1 MKYSSY
7 KIASLTFA
15 FTFLLLLPSTRNL
28 AQDFQRDYGTSLDNS
43 FSKVIQDGTNYYV
56 LGQDEAVN
64 GAPQRATVTR
74 LDANGLHQWTLS
86 LNIPSVWNDAVLTPS
101 GDLLVVGLTL
111 PADATAK
118 SLIGRVT
125 QAGAFALLRSYDV
138 TGRDF
143 FYRIVKHPT
152 PQNPAFPY
160 YVLGA
165 QFEPGGTPTTEDVTL
180 LNLDA
185 NGVLNWKK
193 LYISGGDDEFF
204 RDFEVV
210 GGNLMM
216 AGNSTSGLIF
226 MANNAGT
233 MIGGVQIPQ
242 RVYRDVAP
250 ESAGGMYAAAT
261 DFGNSEAY
269 LQKFD
274 ASLILQWEV
283 RLPQLNN
290 ISQVWEG
297 LPGEVYVTGMGTF
310 GGLLRTVVIK
320 LTDFGS
326 PSVVWVKYLT
336 AGTGFIGGSSWYLP
350 PFGLAYTDARTI
362 PGGFGQSCAFI
373 SVSDSELN
381 TCEVSTS
388 NTDLLFTD
396 PLPDGPILP
405 FAEPFPLPT
414 GVNLQESSALNWQ
427 QQEVCSTAPCDV
439 SITLTQVNNCGLV
452 VACANATGPGP
463 FTYQWCGGQTTQCV
477 TTQLTCGT
485 HDFCVSV
492 TCADG
497 TQAVAAQSIVIA
509 DQVPPVALCLG
520 IGVILDANCT
530 AIITPA
536 SIDGGSSDNCQI
548 QSLSVSP
555 AVLTGC
561 GDFPVT
567 LTVTDWCGNVGT
579 CSTTVQTI
587 ESTPPVI
594 VCPPNVQKD
603 CNTNLT
609 PNFTGFATA
618 TDNCDPNPV
627 ITSSDVTS
635 GVMPCDGLIQRTW
648 TAHDNCGNS
657 STCVQNILVF
667 DNVPPVLSNCPPN
680 VTVTGMFNAAGLCT
694 ADVQVASPTATD
706 NCDLSVTLTN
716 SFNNTANASGNY
728 PQGTTTV
735 TWTATDDCGN
745 SATCSFTVTV
755 DCGSAPEH
763 CGQAVV
769 TCFSGFN
776 SPANYLSGVNQN
788 APVMALV
795 DVRDHS
801 TATPGTLWVQASS
814 TEFSDPT
821 WTPQNLG
828 QVFGIAIDGN
838 EDIFVAASSIYTCAT
853 TSPYTYNPYTASGP
867 GAIYKIDGSTFAIS
881 NYTTTG
887 AFSPGGTT
895 IPNNGSALGDIGYDA
910 TNDQFFVTN
919 HADGMIYR
927 IKNGLVMSRFD
938 PFGTLNPPSSG
949 NFSDPSFVALT
960 ERTWG
965 VAYFGGR
972 VYFATWREDI
982 GRQSA
987 TAANEVWSI
996 GLDGAGEFQG
1006 TFFNG
1011 GGQKW
1016 EDGEVLEITLPCF
1029 PVNANFSNPV
1039 SDIAFSKTGLMLLA
1053 ERTMGSDCGGAFS
1066 TNWFSYAHSSRV
1078 LEYEFNGTAWSLTP
1092 GHTTPLCSTNTN
1104 LKFTTGAANAVTD
1117 NSAGGIDYGY
1127 DSFDPAT
1134 TTQPDCDRFVWN
1146 TGDNLH
1152 PPTGFN
1158 TFCSQPG
1165 TTWVYGMQGTAA
1177 TGGTNYT
1184 SLLVDFDN
1192 NVCSHD
1198 KILLGDVEIFRC
1210 GCIEPDP
1217 DFPCDSLWVTKE
1229 PLIFDPGTMPD
1240 TCCWDVD
1247 FHIHAGPVA
1256 FLEVESLTPGVI
1268 FNNPAL
1274 SSSFQWGGTPTGT
1287 LLPISYALPGHG
1299 IPNGDYNSALTFCLG
1314 NILTPAQDTQCV
1326 VFRWYVFGPTDIP
1339 YLACTDTCYF
1349 YCPPPIFGDTCVVVK
1364 NDSVACNPD
1373 APLEYCYYFQ
1383 VQNLSDFT
1391 ASQVVLSNPTPGFA
1405 FKPCPPPNINITSP
1419 TIALP
1424 NPALNPG
1431 IAPDSCSPTL
1441 CVKIVATAPVLSPT
1455 TFCFEAG
1462 LSSND
1467 SCCHSARKHCIT
1479 LLPCCD
1485 PCEDRGV
1492 AVHTVPPQDSCC
1504 HSLDI
1509 TNDCDLQFFTKLEL
1523 ELLTPGVIFG
1533 SHYTGGPM
1541 PGDWFNPISTNT
1553 LIQWQHISG
1562 FVPNGTTLGLINFCL
1577 DGINMPSEVPQV
1589 VVLNWITIGSD
1600 GKDSIACSDT
1610 LIFDCPAVDNKCVEV
1625 LEQHIECVEDA
1636 NGNVY
1641 YQLTM
1646 TIQNVSSPPHT
1657 ANEVIFTQLGGPAV
1671 TVFPN
1676 PVLISPLPFGGITTI
1691 TTNIF
1696 GSGLNVGDKLTFE
1709 IRLHDSFSGDNWCC
1723 FEGDSVC
1730 VFIPPC
1736 GDCVCHTDGMTLTQN
1751 GVAYPLPCTQGAATP
1766 VLGCPAGDV
1775 NISGFFGCQSLTGV
1789 PCPETTVNW
1798 VLIDPSGSSTSG
1810 TTTNFPSLTFPAAQ
1824 VDDPGTYCLTLTT
1837 LCPGAV
1843 DSCIC
1848 KMRWIQ
1854 PPCEDSCCT
1863 DFDAFC
1869 ALVGQ
1874 GFTVAITDSCKVIVT
1889 APQFDSCHWFS
1900 TPPYVLGTNVI
1911 QVITDP
1917 SGMWMF
1923 MFDQNGTYQ
1932 ICVTVFEEN
1941 GDSICWQK
1949 LMCTTVVV
1957 DCLDSCC
1964 TDYDAF
1970 CQAVQNAT
1978 TITIGPAP
1986 CKVTLNIGDLP
1997 CDDYIE
2003 SVNWGDGQTDFGPF
2017 PSGSMPMHTFAGS
2030 GTYILTYLAI
2040 ELNDNGL
2047 ICFEKVL
2054 HDTVTVQCPPA
2065 CECGD
2070 WALALTTAGASYL
2083 LSCNNQPPLML
2094 GCPVTDINI
2103 SGSFHCVGPVPGC
2116 EPSPVSWTL
2125 FTPTGTQS
2133 GTTSAGAIN
2142 INFPAASVSTPGN
2155 YQLVLQSLCPGNPDS
2170 CVCTINWVQPD
2181 CPSCVCA
2188 TPDLTLTAGGVAFP
2202 VGCNLPPPVW
2212 PVLGCPATDVT
2223 VSGFFGCLSTVPG
2236 TNCPDSPISWVLT
2249 GPGGVISSGG
2259 GSTPLISLT
2268 FLAAQ
2273 VSAPGAYSLILQTVC
2288 PGQLEPCVCEVNW
2301 VQPDCPSCACGSF
2314 EQIKIKNKK
2323 TGLNQTL
2330 TCNNQPPQFI
2340 PCPPSGKPHVITGKL
2355 VCNGN
2360 CTASSMTWT
2369 VMNPNGTTVLSG
2381 SAPGPWF
2388 SIAIPS
2394 TAVTVNGL
2402 YMVKIQGICDGDTCE
2417 CKLNLLFDGCGPNC
2431 TCNDLEMQVSQG
2443 IYLTGVGGCIK
2454 NIHSTATLTECD
2466 SVFWDISNT
2475 TGILLT
2481 GGLSLGD
2488 APFQFNFP
2496 GSGDYKVCMK
2506 VKRTLPDGTMCMF
2519 RRCWMVKVN
2528 CGIPDLVCEAPI
2540 LDNPGFAEG
2549 AQPGVLGLGGSST
2562 AWGSNAGTP
2571 EVLTNEECVDP
2582 VALRIKGNCI
2592 ILDVIDHD
2600 PIPVVIGTA
2609 YSYRLCFNQTGTSS
2623 PQPGGTLVGRLSL
2636 TPQGT
2641 GICVG
2646 ECEEVFRIPVD
2657 GAPGGWVEAAGGFTP
2672 QLVSGNAF
2680 LTVHLENDFTED
2692 DPETQSALL
2701 IDNICIE
2708 VPPADATDNPLQG
2721 QGIRLFPNPTTGDL
2735 TLEFTGATPKA
2746 GAVQIIDLYGRLLHS
2761 ETLPPG
2767 GQTHPLSIASL
2778 SAGMYFVRVM
2788 DDGVPVWMR
2797 RVVKQ

>member
-1 MKYSSY
+1 MKSSSHS
-7 KIASLTFA
+7 IFLQFLIPISLALFHATQI
-15 FTFLLLLPSTRNL
+15 L
-28 AQDFQRDYGTSLDNS
+28 AQDFQRVYGTSLDNS
-43 FSKVIQDGTNYYV
+43 FSQVVQDGTNYYV
-56 LGQDEAVN
+56 LGQDESTN
-64 GAPQRATVTR
+64 GAPQRATVSR
-74 LDANGLHQWTLS
+74 LDANGLHQWTLG

-101 GDLLVVGLTL
+101 GELLVVGATL
-111 PADATAK
+111 PLDATSR

-125 QAGAFALLRSYDV
+125 QTGAFALLRTYDV

-143 FYRIVKHPT
+143 FTRIVSHPA

-165 QFEPGGTPTTEDVTL
+165 QFEPGGTPTTEDVVL
-180 LNLDA
+180 LNFDA

-193 LYISGGDDEFF
+193 LYISGGDDEFV
-204 RDFEVV
+204 RDFEVI
-210 GGNLMM
+210 GGNLVM
-216 AGNSTSGLIF
+216 AGNAAAGLIF
-226 MANNAGT
+226 MADNAGNLT
-233 MIGGVQIPQ
+233 GGVQIPQ

-250 ESAGGMYAAAT
+250 ESAGGMYAAAN

-269 LQKFD
+269 LQKLD

-283 RLPQLNN
+283 KILQLNT

-310 GGLLRTVVIK
+310 GGQLRTVVVK
-320 LTDFGS
+320 LLDSGF
-326 PSVVWVKYLT
+326 PSVAWVKYLS

-381 TCEVSTS
+381 TCEVSMS

-405 FAEPFPLPT
+405 FAEPLPLPM

-439 SITLTQVNNCGLV
+439 TITITLLNNCGLV
-452 VACANATGPGP
+452 QVCANATGPGP
-463 FTYQWCGGQTTQCV
+463 FTYQWCDGQTSQCV
-477 TTQLTCGT
+477 TTQLPCGT

-492 TCADG
+492 TCSDG
-497 TQAVAAQSIVIA
+497 TVAIA
-509 DQVPPVALCLG
+509 TLVHVVSDPVPPVALCLG

-530 AIITPA
+530 ATISPA
-536 SIDGGSSDNCQI
+536 QVDGGSSDNCQI
-548 QSLSVSP
+548 QSMSVSP

-561 GDFPVT
+561 GNFPVT
-567 LTVTDWCGNVGT
+567 LTVTDWCGNVSS

-587 ESTPPVI
+587 ETTPPVI
-594 VCPPNVQKD
+594 VCPPNVQKN
-603 CNTNLT
+603 CNTNLG

-635 GVMPCDGLIQRTW
+635 GLMPCDGIIQRTW

-667 DNVPPVLSNCPPN
+667 DNVLPVLANCPPN
-680 VTVTGMFNAAGLCT
+680 VTVTGVFNATGLCT

-706 NCDLSVTLTN
+706 NCDQSVNLTN
-716 SFNNTANASGNY
+716 NFNNTANASGNY

-745 SATCSFTVTV
+745 VATCSFMVTV
-755 DCGSAPEH
+755 DCAHVSDH
-763 CGQAVV
+763 CGEAVV

-776 SPANYLSGVNQN
+776 TPANYLSGVNQN

-801 TATPGTLWVQASS
+801 TATPGTWWTTASAS
-814 TEFSDPT
+814 EFSDPT

-867 GAIYKIDGSTFAIS
+867 GAIYKIDGSTFAIT

-887 AFSPGGTT
+887 AFSPGGTR

-910 TNDQFFVTN
+910 TNNQFFVTN

-938 PFGTLNPPSSG
+938 PFGTLNPPASG
-949 NFSDPSFVALT
+949 NASDPSFVALT

-987 TAANEVWSI
+987 TAANEIWSI
-996 GLDGAGEFQG
+996 GLDGSGEFQG

-1011 GGQKW
+1011 GSQKW
-1016 EDGEVLEITLPCF
+1016 ENGEVLEITLPCY
-1029 PVNANFSNPV
+1029 PVSTNYSNPV
-1039 SDIAFSKTGLMLLA
+1039 SDIAFSKTGRMLLA
-1053 ERTMGSDCGGAFS
+1053 ERTMSSDCGGAFS
-1066 TNWFSYAHSSRV
+1066 TNWYGYAHTSRV
-1078 LEYEFNGTAWSLTP
+1078 LEYEFNGLSWSLTP
-1092 GHTTPLCSTNTN
+1092 GHTTSLCSTNTN
-1104 LKFTTGAANAVTD
+1104 LKYSTGAANAVTD

-1127 DSFDPAT
+1127 ASFNPAT
-1134 TTQPDCDRFVWN
+1134 TTQPDCDRFIWN

-1152 PPTGFN
+1152 PSTGFN

-1165 TTWVYGMQGTAA
+1165 TTWLYGMQGTPA
-1177 TGGTNYT
+1177 TGGTNLN

-1210 GCIEPDP
+1210 GCIEPEP
-1217 DFPCDSLWVTKE
+1217 NFPCDSLWVTKE
-1229 PLIFDPGTMPD
+1229 PLVFDPGTMPD
-1240 TCCWDVD
+1240 TCCWDID
-1247 FHIHAGPVA
+1247 FHVNAGPVA

-1274 SSSFQWGGTPTGT
+1274 SSNFQWGGTPTGT
-1287 LLPISYALPGHG
+1287 LLPISWALPGHG
-1299 IPNGDYNSALTFCLG
+1299 IPQGDYNDALTFCLG
-1314 NILTPAQDTQCV
+1314 NILTPQQDTQCV

-1349 YCPPPIFGDTCVVVK
+1349 YCPPPIYGDTCLVVK

-1373 APLEYCYYFQ
+1373 KPLEYCYFFQ

-1391 ASQVVLSNPTPGFA
+1391 ASQVILSNPTPGFA

-1431 IAPDSCSPTL
+1431 VAPDSCFPTL
-1441 CVKIVATAPVLSPT
+1441 CVKIVATSPVLTPT

-1462 LSSND
+1462 ISSND

-1479 LLPCCD
+1479 LEPCCD

-1492 AVHTVPPQDSCC
+1492 TVHTMPPQDSCC

-1509 TNDCDLQFFTKLEL
+1509 TNDCDLNFFTKLEL

-1533 SHYTGGPM
+1533 SHYTGGPF
-1541 PGDWFNPISTNT
+1541 PADWFNPISTNT

-1562 FVPNGTTLGLINFCL
+1562 FVPNGTTQGLINFCL
-1577 DGINMPSEVPQV
+1577 DGIDMPSEVPQV
-1589 VVLNWITIGSD
+1589 VVLNWITTGMN
-1600 GKDSIACSDT
+1600 GEDSIACSDT

-1625 LEQHIECVEDA
+1625 LEQNIECVEDA

-1646 TIQNVSSPPHT
+1646 TIQNVSTPPHT

-1736 GDCVCHTDGMTLTQN
+1736 GD
-1751 GVAYPLPCTQGAATP
+1751 
-1766 VLGCPAGDV
+1766 
-1775 NISGFFGCQSLTGV
+1775 
-1789 PCPETTVNW
+1789 
-1798 VLIDPSGSSTSG
+1798 
-1810 TTTNFPSLTFPAAQ
+1810 
-1824 VDDPGTYCLTLTT
+1824 
-1837 LCPGAV
+1837 
-1843 DSCIC
+1843 
-1848 KMRWIQ
+1848 
-1854 PPCEDSCCT
+1854 SCCT
-1863 DFDAFC
+1863 NFDEFC
-1869 ALVGQ
+1869 ALVNQ

-1900 TPPYVLGTNVI
+1900 TPPYVLGTSVP

-1923 MFDQNGTYQ
+1923 MFNQNGTYQ

-1970 CQAVQNAT
+1970 CQAVENAT
-1978 TITIGPAP
+1978 TVTIDPVL
-1986 CKVTLNIGDLP
+1986 CKATLNIGDLP

-2003 SVNWGDGQTDFGPF
+2003 SVNWGDGQTDVGPF
-2017 PSGSMPMHTFAGS
+2017 PSGSMPMHTYTGS
-2030 GTYILTYLAI
+2030 GTYILTYLTI

-2047 ICFEKVL
+2047 ICFEKIL
-2054 HDTVTVQCPPA
+2054 SDTITVD
-2065 CECGD
+2065 CG
-2070 WALALTTAGASYL
+2070 
-2083 LSCNNQPPLML
+2083 C
-2094 GCPVTDINI
+2094 GCGTFTNI
-2103 SGSFHCVGPVPGC
+2103 S
-2116 EPSPVSWTL
+2116 
-2125 FTPTGTQS
+2125 
-2133 GTTSAGAIN
+2133 
-2142 INFPAASVSTPGN
+2142 
-2155 YQLVLQSLCPGNPDS
+2155 
-2170 CVCTINWVQPD
+2170 
-2181 CPSCVCA
+2181 
-2188 TPDLTLTAGGVAFP
+2188 
-2202 VGCNLPPPVW
+2202 
-2212 PVLGCPATDVT
+2212 
-2223 VSGFFGCLSTVPG
+2223 
-2236 TNCPDSPISWVLT
+2236 
-2249 GPGGVISSGG
+2249 
-2259 GSTPLISLT
+2259 
-2268 FLAAQ
+2268 
-2273 VSAPGAYSLILQTVC
+2273 
-2288 PGQLEPCVCEVNW
+2288 
-2301 VQPDCPSCACGSF
+2301 
-2314 EQIKIKNKK
+2314 IKNKK

-2340 PCPPSGKPHVITGKL
+2340 PCPPSGTPHHITGKL
-2355 VCNGN
+2355 VCNGD
-2360 CTASSMTWT
+2360 CTASSVTWS
-2369 VMNPNGTTVLSG
+2369 VMNPNGATVLSG

-2388 SIAIPS
+2388 NISIPS
-2394 TAVTVNGL
+2394 TAVIVNGL
-2402 YMVKIQGICDGDTCE
+2402 YMVKIQGICNGDTCE

-2443 IYLTGVGGCIK
+2443 IYLTGVSGCTK
-2454 NIHSTATLTECD
+2454 NINSTATLTECD
-2466 SVFWDISNT
+2466 SVFWDISNSVGLLLT
-2475 TGILLT
+2475 TGT
-2481 GGLSLGD
+2481 TLGD
-2488 APFQFNFP
+2488 APFQFSFP
-2496 GSGDYKVCMK
+2496 GPGNYKVCMK
-2506 VKRTLPDGTMCMF
+2506 VKRTTPNDTMCMF
-2519 RRCWMVKVN
+2519 RRCWMVNVN

-2540 LDNPGFAEG
+2540 LDNPGFLEG
-2549 AQPGVLGLGGSST
+2549 AQSGVLGQGGSST
-2562 AWGSNAGTP
+2562 AWGNNAGTP

-2600 PIPVVIGTA
+2600 PIPVMAGTA
-2609 YSYRLCFNQTGTSS
+2609 YSYRLCFNQTDASVAS
-2623 PQPGGTLVGRLSL
+2623 PQPGGSLVGRLSL
-2636 TPQGT
+2636 TPQSTGT
-2641 GICVG
+2641 CVG
-2646 ECEEVFRIPVD
+2646 ECEEVFRISVD
-2657 GAPGGWVEAAGGFTP
+2657 DAPGGWVEVAGGFTP

-2680 LTVHLENDFTED
+2680 FTVHLENDFTED

-2701 IDNICIE
+2701 VDNICIE
-2708 VPPADATDNPLQG
+2708 LPPADATDNPLQG
-2721 QGIRLFPNPTTGDL
+2721 QGIRLFPNPTTGEL
-2735 TLEFTGATPKA
+2735 TLEFKGQIPKA
-2746 GAVQIIDLYGRLLHS
+2746 GSVQILDLLGRTLRT
-2761 ETLPPG
+2761 ETLLPVS
-2767 GQTHPLSIASL
+2767 QAHQLSIATL
-2778 SAGMYFVRVM
+2778 PAGFYLVKVTE
-2788 DDGVPVWMR
+2788 GGEPVWIEK
-2797 RVVKQ
+2797 VVKQ